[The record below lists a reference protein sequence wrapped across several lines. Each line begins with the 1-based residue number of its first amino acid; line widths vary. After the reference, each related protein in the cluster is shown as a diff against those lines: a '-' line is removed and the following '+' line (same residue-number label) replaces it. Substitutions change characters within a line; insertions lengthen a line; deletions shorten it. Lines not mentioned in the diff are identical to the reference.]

1 MEGRQSLNEIYAAY
15 IDWMRTQSPWRWDE
29 SGKLVHPPVL
39 NIVNYLSKI
48 GSRLQ
53 TTAHDGQA
61 RIDGKSSRIAIGFC
75 LMQIYLIWSQ
85 HKAHQ
90 GVDFHGFIE
99 IMERVH
105 PAKMTEL
112 TRYRLSGWLIRH
124 ILRFP
129 KMRDRFN
136 LIFGLWPM
144 GGYDM
149 GICVREAWATIRGGT
164 EQKPELCF
172 LARMPN
178 MVQ

>member
-1 MEGRQSLNEIYAAY
+1 MEKRQTLNEIYAAY
-15 IDWMRTQSPWRWDE
+15 SDWIRAQSPWRWDD

-39 NIVNYLSKI
+39 NIVNYLSRI
-48 GSRLQ
+48 GARLEAAANDGHDRHDAKASRV
-53 TTAHDGQA
+53 AV
-61 RIDGKSSRIAIGFC
+61 GFC

-85 HKAHQ
+85 HKAHRA
-90 GVDFHGFIE
+90 VDFHGFIE
-99 IMERVH
+99 IMEKVH

-112 TRYRLSGWLIRH
+112 TRYRLSKWLIRH

-136 LIFGLWPM
+136 LIFGLWPL
-144 GGYDM
+144 GGLDM
-149 GICVREAWATIRGGT
+149 GICVREAWSTIYGIT

-172 LARMPN
+172 MARTPN